1 MQDIATNEE
10 TLKKMKKSYNDHAT
24 FRFRGW
30 VLNCFFF
37 VYMYLPSQKIEVV

>member
-37 VYMYLPSQKIEVV
+37 CLHVFTFSEN